1 MYIFSVLF
9 SFPFTISRAG
19 CETGLP
25 TDPRSTG
32 SAAGRTG
39 RRARRVGGKSG
50 FTATF
55 SVPFPPSLPLDPSL
69 VRRPKASRAQRPL
82 GLGTHPSLAA
92 AAAAADT

>member
-1 MYIFSVLF
+1 MGARPAYR
-9 SFPFTISRAG
+9 T
-19 CETGLP
+19 
-25 TDPRSTG
+25 TDLRSTG
-32 SAAGRTG
+32 GAAGRTEG
-39 RRARRVGGKSG
+39 GQGARGGKSG

-55 SVPFPPSLPLDPSL
+55 SVPFPPSPPLDPSL